1 MTEPLLKID
10 SLKVWFP
17 VSGGLWAQLFKPQ
30 EYVKA
35 VDGVSFELN
44 RGEILGLAGE
54 SGCGKTSTAFTVL
67 SLNAPSSG
75 RVWFEGKDL
84 HAFKDEELKNF
95 RKKVQIIF
103 QDPYQSLNPRFKV
116 LASVAEPLVIHG
128 VRDPKER
135 MDRTLGALLSAGLC
149 PPEDYLER
157 YPHELSGGQRQRIA
171 IARGI
176 VLNPSLLVADE
187 PSSMLDVS
195 VRAGILNLL
204 KRYAKE
210 DRVAILYISHDLGTI
225 RYICDRTAI
234 MYLGRIVEM
243 GATEKVITDP
253 VHPYTRALIDSV
265 PEINPSLKRP
275 VADLLG
281 KFIEQERPPFGCR
294 FYPRCTRRI
303 DRCFHDEPEL
313 APISKGHEAA
323 CFRCGKFS

>member
-1 MTEPLLKID
+1 MTETLLKID

-17 VSGGLWAQLFKPQ
+17 VSSGFWAQLFRPQ
-30 EYVKA
+30 GYVKA

-67 SLNAPSSG
+67 SLNTPSSG
-75 RVWFEGKDL
+75 TVWFEGKDL
-84 HAFKDEELKNF
+84 HAFRDEELKDF

-116 LASVAEPLVIHG
+116 LNSVAEPLVIHG
-128 VRDPKER
+128 VRDPQER
-135 MDRTLGALLSAGLC
+135 MDRALGALLSAGLC

-204 KRYAKE
+204 RHYAK
-210 DRVAILYISHDLGTI
+210 DDGVAILYISHDLGTI
-225 RYICDRTAI
+225 RYICDRTAV

-243 GATEKVITDP
+243 GQTEKVITNP
-253 VHPYTRALIDSV
+253 QHPYTRALIDSV
-265 PEINPSLKRP
+265 PEINPTVKRP
-275 VADLLG
+275 TADLLG
-281 KFIEQERPPFGCR
+281 RFIEEERPPFGCR
-294 FYPRCTRRI
+294 FYPRCTKHV
-303 DRCFHDEPEL
+303 DRCSQEEPEL
-313 APISKGHEAA
+313 TLVSEGHEAA
-323 CFRCGKFS
+323 CFRFG

>member
-1 MTEPLLKID
+1 MLNKPLISARHLCKRYKERVALDDLSFDLFFQETLGLVGESGSGKSTVGRLLLGIEEPT
-10 SLKVWFP
+10 
-17 VSGGLWAQLFKPQ
+17 G
-30 EYVKA
+30 
-35 VDGVSFELN
+35 
-44 RGEILGLAGE
+44 GEILFNG
-54 SGCGKTSTAFTVL
+54 L
-67 SLNAPSSG
+67 SLSTLSSSK
-75 RVWFEGKDL
+75 RK
-84 HAFKDEELKNF
+84 ELK
-95 RKKVQIIF
+95 KEIQIIF

-116 LASVAEPLVIHG
+116 LGSVAEPLVIHG
-128 VRDPKER
+128 VKDPKER

-265 PEINPSLKRP
+265 PEINPALKRP

-281 KFIEQERPPFGCR
+281 RFIEQERPPFGCR

-303 DRCFHDEPEL
+303 DRCFHEEPEL
-313 APISKGHEAA
+313 APISEGHEAA
-323 CFRCGKFS
+323 CFRSG

>member
-1 MTEPLLKID
+1 MSEPLLKID

-17 VSGGLWAQLFKPQ
+17 ISRGIWAQLFKPQ
-30 EYVKA
+30 GYVKA

-67 SLNAPSSG
+67 SLNSPSSG
-75 RVWFEGKDL
+75 KVWFEGRDL
-84 HAFKDEELKNF
+84 HALKDKKLKDF

-116 LASVAEPLVIHG
+116 LNSVAEPLIIHG
-128 VRDPKER
+128 VKNPKER
-135 MDRTLGALLSAGLC
+135 MDRTLGALMSAGLC

-171 IARGI
+171 IVRGI

-210 DRVAILYISHDLGTI
+210 DHVAILYISHDLGTI

-243 GATEKVITDP
+243 GQTEKVITDP
-253 VHPYTRALIDSV
+253 FHPYTKALIDSV
-265 PEINPSLKRP
+265 PEINPAVKRP
-275 VADLLG
+275 TADLLG
-281 KFIEQERPPFGCR
+281 RFIEQERPPFGCR
-294 FYPRCTRRI
+294 FYPRCPRRV
-303 DRCFHDEPEL
+303 DLCSKEEPEL
-313 APISKGHEAA
+313 VQISEVHEVA
-323 CFRCGKFS
+323 CFRYG

>member
-17 VSGGLWAQLFKPQ
+17 ISRSLWAHFFKPQ
-30 EYVKA
+30 GYVKA
-35 VDGVSFELN
+35 VDGISFEMN

-67 SLNAPSSG
+67 SLNTPTSG
-75 RVWFEGKDL
+75 KVWFDGEDL
-84 HAFKDEELKNF
+84 HSFTGEALKNF
-95 RKKVQIIF
+95 RRKVQIIF
-103 QDPYQSLNPRFKV
+103 QDPYQSLNPRFRV
-116 LASVAEPLVIHG
+116 ANSVAEPLVIHG
-128 VRDPKER
+128 LRDPQQR
-135 MDRTLGALLSAGLC
+135 MERTLGAMRSAGLC

-210 DRVAILYISHDLGTI
+210 DGVAILYISHDLGTI

-243 GATEKVITDP
+243 GQTEKVITDP

-265 PEINPSLKRP
+265 PEINPTLKRP
-275 VADLLG
+275 TADLLG
-281 KFIEQERPPFGCR
+281 KFIEEERPAHGCR
-294 FYPRCTRRI
+294 FYPRCTKRVE
-303 DRCFHDEPEL
+303 RCSLEEPEL
-313 APISKGHEAA
+313 ALVSEGHEAA
-323 CFRCGKFS
+323 CFQYH